1 LTALVSVLTPSLNQ
15 ARWLRDSLRSVA
27 DQTYPHVEHV
37 VMDGGSTDGTI
48 GLLEAAG
55 THVRWRSEPDRGQS
69 HALNKALAVSRG
81 EIIGWLNADD
91 AYFDAQVV
99 EQVAAAFRRHPD
111 IDVVYGHAALANAD
125 GLILQM
131 LWVPPFT
138 YELLKRHNYIIQ
150 PAAFV
155 RRSALEGRLA
165 DESYHFVMD
174 RELWLRLGRRRR
186 FLRIDRVLAID
197 RHHPYRKS
205 LSTAFHASDEHG
217 RLNRCYA
224 VPDGRVDHAVLTVS
238 KLVFRLAGA
247 GLVPAAYGPHAFTAR
262 LDGLLPLATRQL
274 ARRRAAMPLGSP

>member
-1 LTALVSVLTPSLNQ
+1 MTALVSVLTPSLNQ
-15 ARWLRDSLRSVA
+15 ARWLKDTLRSVA

-81 EIIGWLNADD
+81 EVIGWLNADD
-91 AYFDAQVV
+91 AYFDAGVV

-111 IDVVYGHAALANAD
+111 VDVVYGHAALANAD

-131 LWVPPFT
+131 LWVPPFS
-138 YELLKRHNYIIQ
+138 YSLLKRHTYIIQ

-155 RRSALEGRLA
+155 RRSALEGTLA

-186 FLRIDRVLAID
+186 FLRINRVLAID
-197 RHHPYRKS
+197 RHQPHRKS
-205 LSTAFHASDEHG
+205 LSIAFHASSEHG
-217 RLNRCYA
+217 ELNRRYT
-224 VPDGRVDHAVLTVS
+224 VSDGRVDQAILTVS
-238 KLVFRLAGA
+238 KLVCRLAGA
-247 GLVPAAYGPHAFTAR
+247 RLVPAAYGPHAFTAQ
-262 LDGLLPLATRQL
+262 LDGFLPLATRQL
-274 ARRRAAMPLGSP
+274 ARRRAAMPLESP